1 MQSQEY
7 LPGMLFQELTRI
19 RHNAVHAALTARGLG
34 DLGAPMILFTLKH
47 RGEKG
52 EIGVQRKLSE
62 LLHVSPASIA
72 VSIKSLERG
81 GYVEKR
87 QDSLDARRRRIALT
101 PKGGEAVDNCIAVFR
116 EVDER
121 MLRGLSEEEIA
132 LLSGYL
138 RRMTENLRGDTEP
151 APCFER

>member
-7 LPGMLFQELTRI
+7 LPGMLFHELSRI
-19 RHNAVHAALTARGLG
+19 RNNKVNALLAARGLG

-62 LLHVSPASIA
+62 FLHVSKATIA

-81 GYVEKR
+81 GYVER
-87 QDSLDARRRRIALT
+87 RPDSQDARRRRIALT
-101 PKGGEAVDNCIAVFR
+101 AKGCEAVETCMAVYQ
-116 EVDER
+116 EVDDK
-121 MLRGLSEEEIA
+121 MLCGLTGEEAA
-132 LLSGYL
+132 LLASYL
-138 RRMTENLRGDTEP
+138 RRMTDNLRGNE
-151 APCFER
+151 APSACFER

>member
-7 LPGMLFQELTRI
+7 LPGMLFQELTRV
-19 RHNAVHAALTARGLG
+19 RHSAVHALLVARGFG

-52 EIGVQRKLSE
+52 EIGVQRKLSDF
-62 LLHVSPASIA
+62 LHVSPASIA

-87 QDSLDARRRRIALT
+87 PDSLDARRRRIALT
-101 PKGGEAVDNCIAVFR
+101 PRGSEAVETCMAVFR
-116 EVDER
+116 EVDEK
-121 MLRGLSEEEIA
+121 MLRGLTAEEAA
-132 LLSGYL
+132 LLSSYL
-138 RRMTENLRGDTEP
+138 RRMTDNLRGDEAP
-151 APCFER
+151 GPCFER